1 MTEYKIF
8 EMQIILFNKSHNQ
21 VTLEKRNWKKKE
33 EEEEEGEE
41 WERGRGRGEAA
52 QSITYLLD
60 VRYREL
66 CLLFASFRN

>member
-1 MTEYKIF
+1 M
-8 EMQIILFNKSHNQ
+8 
-21 VTLEKRNWKKKE
+21 KREIEKKKE